1 MLLQNGAFVD
11 ANCSTHSFCHKTPLH
26 SASNWGYPETVQI
39 LLNHGADVNAID
51 ENLETPLHFA
61 ARRGHEKVVEILL
74 KHGARKYFTNNKG
87 QTPLQLAEF
96 FKDNPL
102 APISW
107 GPEFS
112 KHGDYQKVLD
122 LLKNN

>member
-1 MLLQNGAFVD
+1 MDQISPIKLIFNKIL
-11 ANCSTHSFCHKTPLH
+11 PLK
-26 SASNWGYPETVQI
+26 
-39 LLNHGADVNAID
+39 HGADVNAID
-51 ENLETPLHFA
+51 ENLDTPLHFA
-61 ARRGHEKVVEILL
+61 ARRGFEKVVEILL

-87 QTPLQLAEF
+87 QTPLQLAEM
-96 FKDNPL
+96 FKDRPL